1 MSVDAGIE
9 QTTTGRMMH
18 GFIIVPLLYK
28 GTITRVYFIPFFICF
43 VSKCF
48 VVYYL
53 TVLVPLLGKR
63 GREKSPM
70 YMQAYKAMKL
80 VTDICC
86 RSKSQT
92 YAVL

>member
-18 GFIIVPLLYK
+18 GFIIFPLLYK

-43 VSKCF
+43 VPKCF

-53 TVLVPLLGKR
+53 TVLVP
-63 GREKSPM
+63 
-70 YMQAYKAMKL
+70 
-80 VTDICC
+80 
-86 RSKSQT
+86 
-92 YAVL
+92 